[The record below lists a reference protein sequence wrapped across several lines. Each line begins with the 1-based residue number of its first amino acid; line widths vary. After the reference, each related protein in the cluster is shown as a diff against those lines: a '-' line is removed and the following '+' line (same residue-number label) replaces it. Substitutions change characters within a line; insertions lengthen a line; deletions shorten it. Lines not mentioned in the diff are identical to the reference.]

1 MKHELIFLGKTK
13 DSFISQGINDYASR
27 LKHYAQVTTRT
38 LKEKKSGGR
47 ADINVEGRQLLEAV
61 ASGWLIVALDSR
73 GKQYSSENFADVI
86 SGWEQ
91 RGVKGACYLIGGPTG
106 LSQEVVKSADVCLSL
121 SKMTFTHDMIRM
133 LLMEQLYRAYTI
145 KGGEKYHK

>member
-1 MKHELIFLGKTK
+1 MKHELLFLGKTK
-13 DSFISQGINDYASR
+13 DSFIYTGITHYSSR
-27 LKHYAQVTTRT
+27 LKHYAPVNTKI
-38 LKEKKSGGR
+38 LKERKGAGGT
-47 ADINVEGRQLLEAV
+47 DIKEEGKQLLAAV
-61 ASGWLIVALDSR
+61 PAGWLIVALDSG
-73 GKQYSSENFADVI
+73 GKQYSSEEFAGVI

-106 LSQEVVKSADVCLSL
+106 LAKEVLDRADFCLSL

-133 LLMEQLYRAYTI
+133 LLLEQIYRAYTI

>member
-13 DSFISQGINDYASR
+13 DSFIAAGIENYASR
-27 LKHYAQVTTRT
+27 LKHYTQVTART
-38 LKEKKSGGR
+38 LKERRSGNR
-47 ADINVEGRQLLEAV
+47 ADIAEEGKQLLESV
-61 ASGWLIVALDSR
+61 AGGWLVVALDSR
-73 GKQYSSENFADVI
+73 GSQYSSEDFADVI

-106 LSQEVVKSADVCLSL
+106 LSEEVLNRADMCLSL
-121 SKMTFTHDMIRM
+121 SKMTFTHDMVRM
-133 LLMEQLYRAYTI
+133 LLMEQIYRAYTI